1 MNDNEIIKNHIK
13 DISLLIDSNIY
24 SFLFS
29 LIKTIFLKG
38 KKTSNS
44 NKFENHINYYI
55 NVINEEIIKKEDKY
69 ISIEY
74 SLKNLKN
81 ILGFIKMQNRIYAG
95 DIFEGILIYVF
106 SFAFKTERDDH
117 FCKYIFNNM
126 FKFKDEDYLNI
137 TKWLINNKFIPN
149 ELINNNKIYLEDNIF
164 EDIIDNKDNI
174 PKYIISN
181 LLILIFKEKYA
192 NKKIEKNKAFNY
204 INKNHYNNQKIYN
217 LIVNDY
223 NKYKELNKEKIGQKK
238 YINLSLES
246 HIRYIPLMPVFRSF
260 LIQIYIYYQN
270 NYNPKAI
277 ITNEEDEK
285 KEFEYDLR
293 EGRIEG
299 RYSYILFPPVRI
311 EPRITKVLLTQNEL
325 NELGLFEIGKII
337 LFNKNIKTINCKR
350 TIIRN
355 NHIHYLNEALG
366 IFDNYGVEEL
376 NLSSNYIKENTKYDL
391 SKLISHLKGL
401 KTLNLSTNYL
411 KNGLSSFLVILKQL
425 YRKKKTKLE
434 NLFINSCLLDDT
446 SFYELGELLKCKYCK
461 LKHLYL
467 NNNPIPFNIN
477 FLEKIKKNKS
487 LKQLYLNKTEIGNN
501 DANDIMKIISNT
513 NINSLYLYKNKINNF
528 NDFLRIIYRTKLIK
542 DVKDKDD
549 IIMEKSFLT
558 NLDMSNNDMISRNK
572 NDIILFKK
580 LINETILKC
589 LDISHI
595 LYGLDP
601 IKNKIIV
608 GKEYINAI
616 NNLKRDL
623 EKDKNEY
630 IEIIKDIQL
639 SKIDINE
646 YKDLEDEKKF
656 NDLNDEISDIIQN
669 ERAQYH
675 IYLEKKAKNIINNNH
690 KNIRDKLLIPN
701 EKNSKEYNNI
711 VKKLVKYMKLKRA
724 EKIVEELGPKKIKRK
739 LIII

>member
-1 MNDNEIIKNHIK
+1 MNDNEKIKNHIK
-13 DISLLIDSNIY
+13 DLSLLIDSTIY
-24 SFLFS
+24 SFLFL
-29 LIKTIFLKG
+29 LIKTIILKG

-44 NKFENHINYYI
+44 NNFEKHINDYI
-55 NVINEEIIKKEDKY
+55 NKINEEIIKKEDKY
-69 ISIEY
+69 ISREY
-74 SLKNLKN
+74 SIKNFKN
-81 ILGFIKMQNRIYAG
+81 ILGFIKMQNRKYAG
-95 DIFEGILIYVF
+95 DILEGILIYVF
-106 SFAFKTERDDH
+106 SFAFKSERDDH

-126 FKFKDEDYLNI
+126 FKFKNEDYLNS
-137 TKWLINNKFIPN
+137 TKWFINKKFIPE
-149 ELINNNKIYLEDNIF
+149 ELNNNKEIYLNDNLF
-164 EDIIDNKDNI
+164 EDIIEKNI
-174 PKYIISN
+174 HQKYTTISS
-181 LLILIFKEKYA
+181 LLILIFKEKYV
-192 NKKIEKNKAFNY
+192 NKKIEKNKAFDY
-204 INKNHYNNQKIYN
+204 IHKNHYNNQLLYN

-223 NKYKELNKEKIGQKK
+223 KKYKELNKEKIELNK

-246 HIRYIPLMPVFRSF
+246 NIRYIPLMPVFRSF

-270 NYNPKAI
+270 NYNAKAI
-277 ITNEEDEK
+277 PNEEDEK
-285 KEFEYDLR
+285 IQFEYDLR

-299 RYSYILFPPVRI
+299 RYSYILYPPIRI
-311 EPRITKVLLTQNEL
+311 EPRITKILVTQNEI
-325 NELGLFEIGKII
+325 NELGIFEIGKII

-355 NHIHYLNEALG
+355 NHIHYLNEVLG

-487 LKQLYLNKTEIGNN
+487 LKKLYLNKTEIGNN

-513 NINSLYLYKNKINNF
+513 SINYLYLFKNQIISF

-542 DVKDKDD
+542 NVKEKDD

-572 NDIILFKK
+572 NHIILFKK
-580 LINETILKC
+580 LINETTLKC

-595 LYGLDP
+595 LYGLDL
-601 IKNKIIV
+601 KKKIIF
-608 GKEYINAI
+608 GSEYKNEID
-616 NNLKRDL
+616 NLISYL
-623 EKDKNEY
+623 EQDKNEY
-630 IEIIKDIQL
+630 IELIKEIKF
-639 SKIDINE
+639 SKIEINK

-656 NDLNDEISDIIQN
+656 KDLNGEISDIIQN
-669 ERAQYH
+669 ERSKYH
-675 IYLEKKAKNIINNNH
+675 VHLEKKAKNIINNNH

-701 EKNSKEYNNI
+701 EKNKEEYNNI
-711 VKKLVKYMKLKRA
+711 VKKLVNYMKLKKA
-724 EKIVEELGPKKIKRK
+724 EKIVEQLNPKKIKRK

>member
-1 MNDNEIIKNHIK
+1 MKDNEIIKNHIK
-13 DISLLIDSNIY
+13 DLSLLIDSTIY
-24 SFLFS
+24 SFLFL
-29 LIKTIFLKG
+29 LIKTIILKG

-44 NKFENHINYYI
+44 NNFEKHINDYI
-55 NVINEEIIKKEDKY
+55 NKINEEIIKKEDKY
-69 ISIEY
+69 ISREY
-74 SLKNLKN
+74 SIKNFKN
-81 ILGFIKMQNRIYAG
+81 ILGFIKMQNRKYAG
-95 DIFEGILIYVF
+95 DILEGILIYVF
-106 SFAFKTERDDH
+106 SFAFKSERDDH

-126 FKFKDEDYLNI
+126 FKFKNEDYLNS
-137 TKWLINNKFIPN
+137 TKWFINKKFISE
-149 ELINNNKIYLEDNIF
+149 ELNNNKDIYLNDNLF
-164 EDIIDNKDNI
+164 EDIIEKNI
-174 PKYIISN
+174 HQKYTTISS
-181 LLILIFKEKYA
+181 LLILIFKEKYV
-192 NKKIEKNKAFNY
+192 NKKIEKNKAFDY
-204 INKNHYNNQKIYN
+204 IHKNHYNNQLLYN

-223 NKYKELNKEKIGQKK
+223 KKYKELNKEKIELNK
-238 YINLSLES
+238 YINLSLDS
-246 HIRYIPLMPVFRSF
+246 NIRYIPLMPVFRSF

-270 NYNPKAI
+270 NYNAKAI
-277 ITNEEDEK
+277 PNEEDEK
-285 KEFEYDLR
+285 IQFEYDLR

-299 RYSYILFPPVRI
+299 RYSYILFPPIRI
-311 EPRITKVLLTQNEL
+311 EPRITKILVTQNEI
-325 NELGLFEIGKII
+325 NELGILEIGKII

-350 TIIRN
+350 TIIKN
-355 NHIHYLNEALG
+355 NHIHYLNEVLG

-376 NLSSNYIKENTKYDL
+376 NLSSNYIKENNKNDL

-487 LKQLYLNKTEIGNN
+487 LKKLYLNKTEIGNN

-513 NINSLYLYKNKINNF
+513 SINYLYLFKNQIISF

-542 DVKDKDD
+542 NVKDKDD

-572 NDIILFKK
+572 NHIILFKK
-580 LINETILKC
+580 LINETTLKC

-595 LYGLDP
+595 LYGLDVKKP
-601 IKNKIIV
+601 IVV
-608 GKEYINAI
+608 GNQYLNAI
-616 NNLKRDL
+616 NTFIYYL

-630 IEIIKDIQL
+630 IELIKDIKL
-639 SKIDINE
+639 SKIDINK

-656 NDLNDEISDIIQN
+656 KDLNGEISDIIQN
-669 ERAQYH
+669 ERSKYH
-675 IYLEKKAKNIINNNH
+675 VYLEKRAKNIINNNH

-701 EKNSKEYNNI
+701 EKNKEEYNNI
-711 VKKLVKYMKLKRA
+711 VKKLVNYMKLKRA
-724 EKIVEELGPKKIKRK
+724 EKIVEQFEPKKIKRK